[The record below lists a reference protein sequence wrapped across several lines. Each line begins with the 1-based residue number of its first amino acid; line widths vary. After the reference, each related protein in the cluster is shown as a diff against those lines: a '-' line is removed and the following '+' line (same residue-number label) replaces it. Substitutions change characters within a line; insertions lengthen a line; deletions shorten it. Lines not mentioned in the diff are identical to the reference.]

1 MSQHG
6 HADVAR
12 WLLRNR
18 RERCAPSRNIFD
30 WVAANGHLKVIQVLH
45 EARMDGCSARA
56 MSWAAKN
63 GHLDTV
69 QWLHSNRAEVR
80 NRARYI
86 HSCMYLS

>member
-1 MSQHG
+1 M
-6 HADVAR
+6 DVVR

-18 RERCAPSRNIFD
+18 QERCAPSRNIFD

-69 QWLHSNRAEVR
+69 QWLHTNRAEVKEQA
-80 NRARYI
+80 RASKQASNPYRT
-86 HSCMYLS
+86 S